1 MYVAGKMEGS
11 VSGGYELAKAG
22 TSVSPAELFIEELTG
37 VGRLGEAVRRSL
49 AEELAIDS
57 ELRQRL
63 LLGPEAGEEIAFA
76 QALFGGETG
85 DDGLRGRRLRGR
97 ALRKEAAGLVEMVL
111 AEITEKLALGETVKL
126 SSFGSFLV
134 RDKGE
139 RVGRN
144 PKTGVEVP
152 IMQRRV
158 IVFKPS
164 NVLKARMNGETVDD
178 EL

>member
-1 MYVAGKMEGS
+1 MT
-11 VSGGYELAKAG
+11 KAG
-22 TSVSPAELFIEELTG
+22 SAMRAVFDSHAGTAEAHRLPPAMPSQVPPPLPGHTVTRVDLA
-37 VGRLGEAVRRSL
+37 EAVYK
-49 AEELAIDS
+49 
-57 ELRQRL
+57 QV
-63 LLGPEAGEEIAFA
+63 
-76 QALFGGETG
+76 
-85 DDGLRGRRLRGR
+85 GLS
-97 ALRKEAAGLVEMVL
+97 RKESAGLVEMVL
-111 AEITEKLALGETVKL
+111 AEITERLALGETMKL
-126 SSFGSFLV
+126 SSFGSFVV

-164 NVLKARMNGETVDD
+164 NVLKARMNGEIVED

>member
-1 MYVAGKMEGS
+1 MLHFPFVPAAFAVLLGMAPTMRGGEGS
-11 VSGGYELAKAG
+11 MTKAG
-22 TSVSPAELFIEELTG
+22 YAMRAVFDPHSGVAEAGLSPRPMAGPVCAVLPNQTVTRVDLA
-37 VGRLGEAVRRSL
+37 EAVYK
-49 AEELAIDS
+49 
-57 ELRQRL
+57 QV
-63 LLGPEAGEEIAFA
+63 
-76 QALFGGETG
+76 
-85 DDGLRGRRLRGR
+85 GLS
-97 ALRKEAAGLVEMVL
+97 RKESAGLVEMVL

-164 NVLKARMNGETVDD
+164 NVLKARMNGDAIPDD